1 MFRGDGEFQCN
12 DDHWSWCDD
21 DDDDDDDH
29 DHDDCKCGAT
39 SGLGRTIPNKSQ
51 TNMYDVSYVHCMCNK
66 YIITSVAHHFTQ
78 LYILISNTLN
88 KAWCPAC
95 QNWIQHLGLESLA
108 YIMLISSS
116 RNGQAKQ
123 SWAGFCRFLVS
134 LIVLLQNCWN
144 LDGCCMLL
152 LLLSKLSNIKG
163 PFGKSCPLAPLVA
176 VRTSPAMAAMGSN

>member
-1 MFRGDGEFQCN
+1 MPSVPELDPAPWFGVSANR
-12 DDHWSWCDD
+12 
-21 DDDDDDDH
+21 
-29 DHDDCKCGAT
+29 CK
-39 SGLGRTIPNKSQ
+39 P
-51 TNMYDVSYVHCMCNK
+51 V
-66 YIITSVAHHFTQ
+66 
-78 LYILISNTLN
+78 
-88 KAWCPAC
+88 
-95 QNWIQHLGLESLA
+95 A

-134 LIVLLQNCWN
+134 LIVLLQNGWN

-152 LLLSKLSNIKG
+152 LPLSKLSNIKG